1 MFEDATRYLIRRP
14 VARALAGVLA
24 LVALMLVPASE
35 TVARGDLVG
44 AARIIDGDTIEIA
57 GERVRLLGIDAP
69 ETAQTCGRGGG
80 TPWRCGKSAAR
91 VLTKLVSGRPVSCN
105 SHGTDKYGR
114 TIGVCFVGDLD
125 INAEMVRSGNAWAYV
140 KYSSSYVEQEA
151 EARAQRIG
159 IWKDNSE
166 PAWEFRKKRW
176 RGAEQAAPNGCAIK
190 GNVSK
195 RGQIYHMPWSPWYGK
210 VRINTAQGERWF
222 CSETEAVAAGWRPI
236 AEN

>member
-1 MFEDATRYLIRRP
+1 
-14 VARALAGVLA
+14 
-24 LVALMLVPASE
+24 
-35 TVARGDLVG
+35 
-44 AARIIDGDTIEIA
+44 
-57 GERVRLLGIDAP
+57 
-69 ETAQTCGRGGG
+69 
-80 TPWRCGKSAAR
+80 
-91 VLTKLVSGRPVSCN
+91 
-105 SHGTDKYGR
+105 
-114 TIGVCFVGDLD
+114 
-125 INAEMVRSGNAWAYV
+125 MVRSGNAWAYV

-159 IWKDNSE
+159 IWQDNSE

-195 RGQIYHMPWSPWYGK
+195 RGQIYHMPWGAWYGK

-222 CSETEAVAAGWRPI
+222 CSETEAVAAGWRPV